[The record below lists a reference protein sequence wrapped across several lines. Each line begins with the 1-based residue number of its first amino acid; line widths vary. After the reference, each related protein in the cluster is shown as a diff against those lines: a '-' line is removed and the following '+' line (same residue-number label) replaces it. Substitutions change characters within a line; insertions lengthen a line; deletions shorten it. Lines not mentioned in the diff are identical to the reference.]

1 MAQGDLTRIRANI
14 AALNALNSLKD
25 INRQLGVHQQ
35 RLSTGKRLNSSADD
49 PAGLTLAKRL
59 DARSRSLSQA
69 LANIGDAQNVLS
81 VAEGGANNIQSLLVQ
96 MREKIVQAG
105 NDTLGTGERAAIFQQ
120 LQQLA
125 SEIDDVVAQTT
136 FNNVQLL
143 TNVLFTFQTGAQ
155 GTDVTTFAV
164 SGNFNSSS
172 LSVNNLTV
180 ASQTLASA
188 SLGSVDAALVSVST
202 MLQDIGAKMQRMGV
216 KEQTVATAVVNTEA
230 ARSRIEDAD
239 MAREQLEATKLQI
252 LQQTATA
259 MLAQANVA
267 PQSILGLFRQ

>member
-1 MAQGDLTRIRANI
+1 MAEGDLTRIRANI
-14 AALNALNSLKD
+14 AALNALNSLKG
-25 INRQLGVHQQ
+25 INKQLGVHSL
-35 RLSTGKRLNSSADD
+35 RLATGKRLNSSADD

-81 VAEGGANNIQSLLVQ
+81 IAEGGANNIQSLLVQ
-96 MREKIVQAG
+96 MREKIIQAG
-105 NDTLGTGERAAIFQQ
+105 NDTLGTGERTAIFQQ
-120 LQQLA
+120 LGQLA
-125 SEIDDVVAQTT
+125 LEIDDVVRETT
-136 FNNVQLL
+136 FNNVQML
-143 TNVLFTFQTGAQ
+143 TNVLFTFQTGAN
-155 GTDVTTFAV
+155 GTDITTCNV
-164 SGNFNSSS
+164 SGTFTSAA
-172 LSVNNLTV
+172 LAVNNLTV
-180 ASQTLASA
+180 ASQALASV
-188 SLGSVDAALVSVST
+188 SLASVDAALVSVSN

-267 PQSILGLFRQ
+267 PQAILGLFQR

>member
-1 MAQGDLTRIRANI
+1 MAEGDLTRIRANI
-14 AALNALNSLKD
+14 AALNALNSLKS
-25 INRQLGVHQQ
+25 INKQLGVHTL
-35 RLSTGKRLNSSADD
+35 RLATGKRLNSSADD

-81 VAEGGANNIQSLLVQ
+81 IAEGGANNIQSLLVQ
-96 MREKIVQAG
+96 MREKIIQAA

-125 SEIDDVVAQTT
+125 AEIDDVVRETT

-143 TNVLFTFQTGAQ
+143 TNVVFTFQTGAN
-155 GTDVTTFAV
+155 GTDITTFNV
-164 SGNFNSSS
+164 SGTFTSGALDVS
-172 LSVNNLTV
+172 NLTV
-180 ASQTLASA
+180 ASQVLASR
-188 SLGSVDAALVSVST
+188 SLGSVDAALVSVSN

-216 KEQTVATAVVNTEA
+216 KEQTVSTAVVNTEA

-239 MAREQLEATKLQI
+239 MAREQLESTKLQI

-267 PQSILGLFRQ
+267 PQAILGLFRQ